1 MKVRIRPMP
10 PWEECPPMMKVQYDW
25 IRSITGQVFE
35 TIPENHVHV
44 CDPVSGKRRSI
55 PVELV
60 EIIG

>member
-1 MKVRIRPMP
+1 
-10 PWEECPPMMKVQYDW
+10 MMKVQYDW